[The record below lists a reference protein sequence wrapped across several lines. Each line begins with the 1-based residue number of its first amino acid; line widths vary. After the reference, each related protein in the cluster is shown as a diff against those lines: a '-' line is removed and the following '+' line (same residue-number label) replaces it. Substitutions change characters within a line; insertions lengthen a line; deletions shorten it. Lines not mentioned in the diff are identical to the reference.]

1 MKGKSALGRGLS
13 ALIPSVRAD
22 ESDPRM
28 AGQVLMVDVAKIS
41 VNRRQPRKKFDE
53 EALQELAASIRESG
67 LLQPPLVTREGD
79 GYRIVAGERRFRAA
93 QAAGLQSIPVLVRE
107 GLAEKDFLLMALV
120 ENIQR
125 HDLTALEEAEA
136 YRVLR
141 DEFGMTQDG
150 IAEKVG
156 RDRATVAN
164 TLRLLKLSSPV
175 RTLLDDGALSAGHAR
190 AILPLPSAEDQEK
203 VAREVVQ
210 KGLTVRQTE
219 ARVAALMEAVQAKK
233 VPPDS
238 DPHTRDAERRLQ
250 RVLSTKVEIRRRKKG
265 GEVRISFYSE
275 EQLIGLFDRLI
286 REDA

>member
-41 VNRRQPRKKFDE
+41 ANRRQPRKKFDE

-107 GLAEKDFLLMALV
+107 GLAEKDFLLMALI

-141 DEFGMTQDG
+141 DDFGMTQDG

-175 RTLLDDGALSAGHAR
+175 RALLDDGALSAGHAR

-210 KGLTVRQTE
+210 KGLTVRQAE
-219 ARVAALMEAVQAKK
+219 ARVAALMGALQAKK

-286 REDA
+286 HEDV

>member
-1 MKGKSALGRGLS
+1 MKGKPALGRGLS

-22 ESDPRM
+22 EADPRM
-28 AGQVLMVDVAKIS
+28 AGQVLMVDIAKIS
-41 VNRRQPRKKFDE
+41 ANRRQPRKKFDE
-53 EALQELAASIRESG
+53 EELEGLAASIRESG

-93 QAAGLQSIPVLVRE
+93 QRAGLESIPVLVRE
-107 GLAEKDFLLMALV
+107 GLAEKDFLLIALI

-141 DEFGMTQDG
+141 DDFGMTQEG
-150 IAEKVG
+150 VAEKVG

-190 AILPLPSAEDQEK
+190 ALLPLSSAEDQER
-203 VAREVVQ
+203 VAREIVQ
-210 KGLTVRQTE
+210 KGLTVRQAE
-219 ARVAALMEAVQAKK
+219 ARVAALSGGAGAKK
-233 VPPDS
+233 NPPES
-238 DPHTRDAERRLQ
+238 DPHTRDAER
-250 RVLSTKVEIRRRKKG
+250 LS
-265 GEVRISFYSE
+265 
-275 EQLIGLFDRLI
+275 LIHI
-286 REDA
+286 

>member
-1 MKGKSALGRGLS
+1 VKGKSALGRGLS

-41 VNRRQPRKKFDE
+41 ANRRQPRKKFDE

-107 GLAEKDFLLMALV
+107 GLAEKDFLLMALI

-141 DEFGMTQDG
+141 DDFGMTQDG

-175 RTLLDDGALSAGHAR
+175 RALLDDGALSAGHAR

-210 KGLTVRQTE
+210 KGLTVRQAE
-219 ARVAALMEAVQAKK
+219 ARVAALMGALQAKK

-286 REDA
+286 HEDV